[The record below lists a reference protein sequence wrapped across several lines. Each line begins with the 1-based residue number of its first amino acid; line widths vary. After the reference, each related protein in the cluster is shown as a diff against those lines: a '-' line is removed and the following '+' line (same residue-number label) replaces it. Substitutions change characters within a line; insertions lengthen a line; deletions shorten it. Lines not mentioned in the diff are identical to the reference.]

1 MPPFWPF
8 KRSSEPD
15 QVDEAPPAPVVYKK
29 GEDPNRREA
38 AVSVDATAYT
48 DALALFGDGSSDV
61 HAASDQTERYDG
73 IVSGGEAERD
83 DTASAS
89 SEPTHQDADD
99 EVADHSWV
107 HHSDGYHYKRLSD
120 GSFEPTAY
128 TKNEDGTYTPYA

>member
-15 QVDEAPPAPVVYKK
+15 QVDEAAPAPVVYKK
-29 GEDPNRREA
+29 GEDPNRRERA
-38 AVSVDATAYT
+38 MSVDATAYT
-48 DALALFGDGSSDV
+48 DALALFGDGSATV

-73 IVSGGEAERD
+73 IVSGGDPLTD
-83 DTASAS
+83 DTSSTSRESTGQASQ
-89 SEPTHQDADD
+89 EDVVDF
-99 EVADHSWV
+99 SWV

-128 TKNEDGTYTPYA
+128 TKNEDGTYTAYA

>member
-29 GEDPNRREA
+29 GEDPNRRETS
-38 AVSVDATAYT
+38 VSVDATAYT
-48 DALALFGDGSSDV
+48 DALALFGDGSATV

-73 IVSGGEAERD
+73 IVSGGDALRD
-83 DTASAS
+83 ETASTT
-89 SEPTHQDADD
+89 SESTAQPSHEDAVD
-99 EVADHSWV
+99 ATWV
-107 HHSDGYHYKRLSD
+107 HHSDGYHYRRLSD
-120 GSFEPTAY
+120 GSFDPTAY

>member
-29 GEDPNRREA
+29 GEDPNRRET

-48 DALALFGDGSSDV
+48 DALALFGDGSSSV

-73 IVSGGEAERD
+73 IVSGGEAGRD

-89 SEPTHQDADD
+89 SESTHEDAQA

>member
-1 MPPFWPF
+1 M
-8 KRSSEPD
+8 
-15 QVDEAPPAPVVYKK
+15 
-29 GEDPNRREA
+29 
-38 AVSVDATAYT
+38 SVDATAYT
-48 DALALFGDGSSDV
+48 DALALFGDGSSSV

-73 IVSGGEAERD
+73 IVSGGEAGRD

-89 SEPTHQDADD
+89 SESTHEDAQA

>member
-48 DALALFGDGSSDV
+48 DALALFGDGSSSV

-73 IVSGGEAERD
+73 IVSGGEAGRD

-89 SEPTHQDADD
+89 SESTHEDAQA

>member
-15 QVDEAPPAPVVYKK
+15 QIDEAPPAPVVYKK

-48 DALALFGDGSSDV
+48 DALALFGDGSSSV

-73 IVSGGEAERD
+73 IVSGGEAGRD

-89 SEPTHQDADD
+89 SESTHEDAQA

>member
-48 DALALFGDGSSDV
+48 DALALFGDGSSSV
-61 HAASDQTERYDG
+61 HAASDKTERYDG
-73 IVSGGEAERD
+73 IVSGGEAGAD

-89 SEPTHQDADD
+89 SESTHEDAQA